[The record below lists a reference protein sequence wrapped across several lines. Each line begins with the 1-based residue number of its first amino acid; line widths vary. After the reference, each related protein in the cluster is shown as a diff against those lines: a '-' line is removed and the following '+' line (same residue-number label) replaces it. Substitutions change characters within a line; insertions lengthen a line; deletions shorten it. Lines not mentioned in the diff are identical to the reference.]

1 MDAQRAEQDRVAADP
16 SPAVGSMADQVVDDL
31 LPEDIDW
38 REMVR
43 SYPLP
48 ALAVATIGGF
58 LLGQR
63 HGQELLSAFRAFV
76 DREVS
81 KNVQTLL
88 GEAPRNTGGR

>member
-1 MDAQRAEQDRVAADP
+1 MDSQRAEQGSSR
-16 SPAVGSMADQVVDDL
+16 AVGSMVDQVVDDL
-31 LPEDIDW
+31 LPEDLDW

-48 ALAVATIGGF
+48 ALAAAAVGGF
-58 LLGQR
+58 FLGQR

-88 GEAPRNTGGR
+88 GEAPRDAGGR